1 MPQLFPLHL
10 KHRGIID
17 IDLGFFRFV
26 LSKLKSGM
34 HFIFHDEKHEGS
46 AQEIK
51 TGRNTK
57 QRVDLWALEIESPQ

>member
-1 MPQLFPLHL
+1 MTLT
-10 KHRGIID
+10 
-17 IDLGFFRFV
+17 LGFFRFV